1 MKKTTSL
8 IKIKKC
14 NLEFK
19 IPFRNKKLKVLND
32 ISVNVQKGEFLVFL
46 GPSGSGKSTLLRIM
60 SGIEKS
66 YTGEVVYDKSVT
78 PKDMSFIFQ
87 QSALFPWLTVFQNIA
102 LGLTARGETES
113 IIRKKVIA
121 VATDLGLEKFVHSF
135 PHELSGG
142 MKQRVGIA
150 RALVTQPKII
160 FMDEPFSG
168 LDSFTATEL
177 RKELLRIW
185 EEKNMTIVLV
195 THLASEAVEM
205 GDRIAVVSSRPATI
219 EKIIINPLLRPR
231 KNRTKPFYALEDEIV
246 SLVKP

>member
-1 MKKTTSL
+1 MKKPLSL

-19 IPFRNKKLKVLND
+19 IPFRNTRLKVLHD
-32 ISVNVQKGEFLVFL
+32 ITVNVYKGEFLVFL

-60 SGIEKS
+60 SGLEKDF
-66 YTGEVVYDKSVT
+66 TGEVTYDKSVT
-78 PKDMSFIFQ
+78 PNDMSFIFQ

-102 LGLTARGETES
+102 LGLIARGEDE
-113 IIRKKVIA
+113 IVIHKKVITA
-121 VATDLGLEKFVHSF
+121 ATDLGLGKFIHSF

-150 RALVTQPKII
+150 RALVTDPKIV

-168 LDSFTATEL
+168 LDSCTATEL

-195 THLASEAVEM
+195 THLASEAVEL
-205 GDRIAVVSSRPATI
+205 GDRIAVVSTRPANI
-219 EKIIINPLLRPR
+219 EKVIVNPLVRPR

-246 SLVKP
+246 GLVKP